1 MATLRLNMS
10 HRDWLSN
17 LARDTTSCPAEAAA
31 VDDTYKVA
39 APLVRATVEA
49 KYPPEDMQLLAKY
62 DAAEADPC
70 IRLNLTA
77 GGVTQFTFSD
87 DDAGP
92 MRPNSGG
99 CWRRIYQAD
108 EATTAAVLAY
118 AVAVEAFNRAIKA
131 KRDDYYALIRHST
144 KLEEIEG
151 IWPAASGLRATLNR
165 SVPVVLSDDVVARIR
180 ADVAKTAAP

>member
-1 MATLRLNMS
+1 MATLRLNAS

-49 KYPPEDMQLLAKY
+49 KYPPKDMEVLAKY
-62 DAAEADPC
+62 EAAEYDPC

-77 GGVTQFTFSD
+77 GGVTQFEFRGED
-87 DDAGP
+87 VGP
-92 MRPNSGG
+92 IRPNTGW
-99 CWRRIYQAD
+99 CNHHIYQAD
-108 EATTAAVLAY
+108 EATTAAVQAHEA
-118 AVAVEAFNRAIKA
+118 AVDAFNKAIKA
-131 KRDDYYALIRHST
+131 KREDYYALIRHSA

-180 ADVAKTAAP
+180 ADVAKTAAL